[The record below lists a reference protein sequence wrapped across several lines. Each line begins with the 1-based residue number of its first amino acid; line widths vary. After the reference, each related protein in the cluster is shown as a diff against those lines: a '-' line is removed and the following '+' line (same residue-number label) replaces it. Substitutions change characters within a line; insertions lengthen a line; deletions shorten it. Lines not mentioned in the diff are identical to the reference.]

1 MKKAAMYFAAVLMA
15 ASLGAC
21 SPTQIDEEPAAAPSN
36 PAGLTPEMME
46 TRETVEKTGDPNAPV
61 YDMAFIYYPDG
72 SKLIRET
79 VDVEEMNEVM
89 LVGVLIDYGVLEEGT
104 EALSMVVEGGEKAGP
119 GVSAEDAGSG
129 ERTGTLDLSQFDGA
143 GDPQKVSALAN
154 TFIENYELDKLA
166 VLVNGENFGGGDAEG
181 WLYFDDD
188 YENVK

>member
-1 MKKAAMYFAAVLMA
+1 M
-15 ASLGAC
+15 
-21 SPTQIDEEPAAAPSN
+21 
-36 PAGLTPEMME
+36 
-46 TRETVEKTGDPNAPV
+46 
-61 YDMAFIYYPDG
+61 
-72 SKLIRET
+72 
-79 VDVEEMNEVM
+79 EEMNEVM

-143 GDPQKVSALAN
+143 DDPQKVSALAN

>member
-1 MKKAAMYFAAVLMA
+1 
-15 ASLGAC
+15 
-21 SPTQIDEEPAAAPSN
+21 
-36 PAGLTPEMME
+36 
-46 TRETVEKTGDPNAPV
+46 
-61 YDMAFIYYPDG
+61 
-72 SKLIRET
+72 
-79 VDVEEMNEVM
+79 
-89 LVGVLIDYGVLEEGT
+89 
-104 EALSMVVEGGEKAGP
+104 MVVEGGEKAGP